1 MTGGETANGARVFR
15 LDPRAHAAVMRR
27 RLVWMLLF
35 VAVVLTAFQ
44 LFYWYLQRGR
54 PDAQSLETSLVVGA
68 ALLIVLSVM
77 TVRSARKAVESFRLR
92 LEPDA
97 ISIETAGLLQQ
108 RIARAD
114 VRLVRER
121 AGGLEI
127 VAARGLPIG
136 VASSLEGYAEVKA
149 ELMTWVPAPVDG
161 ARQPRPMIAAVL
173 GMVAVLATFV
183 LSPLSGLAKTP
194 AVSFALAIL
203 AAAAA
208 AYCWWFFGLVPFR
221 HRALMR
227 GYFVLAGAGV
237 IMLNV
242 LRWTLL
248 RP

>member
-1 MTGGETANGARVFR
+1 MTGETANGARVFR

-35 VAVVLTAFQ
+35 MAVVLAAFQ

-68 ALLIVLSVM
+68 ALLILMTVM
-77 TVRSARKAVESFRLR
+77 TVSSARKAVASFRLR

-97 ISIETAGLLQQ
+97 ITVETAGLLQQ
-108 RIARAD
+108 RIARAG
-114 VRLVRER
+114 VRRVRER

-127 VAARGLPIG
+127 VPARGLPIG

-149 ELMTWVPAPVDG
+149 ELMTWAPVPVEG
-161 ARQPRPMIAAVL
+161 PGQPRPMIMAVI
-173 GMVAVLATFV
+173 GMVAVLATCV

-208 AYCWWFFGLVPFR
+208 TYCWWYFGLLPFR
-221 HRALMR
+221 QRALIR

-237 IMLNV
+237 ILLNV